1 MTGPAPHP
9 RATSVTHEV
18 AATLRAL
25 MARGELRPGMRL
37 PSERAL
43 SARLAVSRSTVVRA
57 LDALR
62 QEGLVHTRHGSGTYV
77 ATSDRLIDTV
87 AARQDRPAP
96 AAVAGPDALD
106 LRWATT
112 AGPADL
118 TEVVRAAV
126 HDTLPLALRGDGS
139 TSGSLSG
146 LVEQLADHLTRSGL
160 PTRPGQLILT
170 SGAMTGLGLVL
181 DVAGPSGGRAAVTET
196 PTYPG
201 ALRILAQRGRRARGW
216 PAGPAGWDPA
226 HLARLLRASAPG
238 VLYLQPDGHNPTGAS
253 MPAAARDAAARAAAA
268 GWLVVA
274 DETMRPLNP
283 ARDGAGDT
291 AGDLAPSLAT
301 VDNRVIVVSSLS
313 KTVWGGLRLGW
324 IRAPAALT
332 RQLRGAAVATGAGPG
347 ALDQITAARLLP
359 SLDQVVQRR
368 TRLLGENLQHL
379 EHRLRGLAAAGASL
393 RWHRPA
399 GGITLWLDL
408 HPRSS
413 YGVVRDCARLGVL
426 LEPASTY
433 ATDGRDD
440 RHLRI
445 PFTLPPPAL
454 DRVADVL
461 RDVLVMSHH
470 DARMG
475 A

>member
-1 MTGPAPHP
+1 MPEPAPRP
-9 RATSVTHEV
+9 RDTSVTHEV
-18 AATLRAL
+18 AATLRGL

-43 SARLAVSRSTVVRA
+43 AARLSVSRVTVVRA
-57 LDALR
+57 LARLR
-62 QEGLVHTRHGSGTYV
+62 YEGLVHTRHGSGTFV
-77 ATSDRLIDTV
+77 ATSDRLIDTI
-87 AARQDRPAP
+87 AARPDRSAP
-96 AAVAGPDALD
+96 AAVAGADALD

-118 TEVVRAAV
+118 AGVVQAAV
-126 HDTLPLALRGDGS
+126 RDALPVALRGDGAA
-139 TSGSLSG
+139 SGSLGG
-146 LVEQLADHLTRSGL
+146 LTELLAGYLTGSGL
-160 PTRPGQLILT
+160 PTGPGQLTLT

-181 DVAGPSGGRAAVTET
+181 DVAGPAGRLAVTET

-201 ALRILAQRGRRARGW
+201 ALRILSQHGRRTRGW
-216 PAGPAGWDPA
+216 PAGPGGWDPG
-226 HLARLLRASAPG
+226 HLARLLRSGSPG

-274 DETMRPLNP
+274 DETMRPLHLT
-283 ARDGAGDT
+283 GAGDR
-291 AGDLAPSLAT
+291 APSLAAAGH
-301 VDNRVIVVSSLS
+301 RVVVVSSLS

-332 RQLRGAAVATGAGPG
+332 RQLRGAAVATGAGPS
-347 ALDQITAARLLP
+347 ALDQIAAARLLP
-359 SLDQVVQRR
+359 TLDQVVQRR
-368 TRLLGENLQHL
+368 TRLLAENLQHL
-379 EHRLRGLAAAGASL
+379 EHRLRGLAAAGATI
-393 RWHRPA
+393 RWSRPA

-413 YGVVRDCARLGVL
+413 YEVVRECARLGVL

-433 ATDGRDD
+433 AADGRDD

-454 DRVADVL
+454 DQVASAL
-461 RDVLVMSHH
+461 AAVLVMSHR
-470 DARMG
+470 DATMG
-475 A
+475 P

>member
-1 MTGPAPHP
+1 MDGTP
-9 RATSVTHEV
+9 VTREV
-18 AATLRAL
+18 AATLRGL

-43 SARLAVSRSTVVRA
+43 SARLAVSRATVVRA
-57 LDALR
+57 LAALR
-62 QEGLVHTRHGSGTYV
+62 QEGLVRTRHGSGTYV

-87 AARQDRPAP
+87 AARQDRPVP
-96 AAVAGPDALD
+96 AAVPGADALD

-118 TEVVRAAV
+118 TEVVGDAV
-126 HDTLPLALRGDGS
+126 RDALPVALRGDGAS
-139 TSGSLSG
+139 SGSLGG
-146 LVEQLADHLTRSGL
+146 LVERLAEYLSRSGL
-160 PTRPGQLILT
+160 PTRPGQLTLT

-181 DVAGPSGGRAAVTET
+181 DVAGPPGGRGAVTET

-201 ALRILAQRGRRARGW
+201 ALRVLAQRGRRTRGW
-216 PAGPAGWDPA
+216 PAGPSGWDPA
-226 HLARLLRASAPG
+226 HLARLLRASSPG

-274 DETMRPLNP
+274 DETMRPLHLAGDG
-283 ARDGAGDT
+283 ARDG
-291 AGDLAPSLAT
+291 AGDLAPSLAAAG
-301 VDNRVIVVSSLS
+301 NRVIVVSSLS

-324 IRAPAALT
+324 IRAPAAVT
-332 RQLRGAAVATGAGPG
+332 RQLRGAAVATGASPS

-359 SLDQVVQRR
+359 ALDQVVQRR
-368 TRLLGENLQHL
+368 TRLLAENLQHL
-379 EHRLRGLAAAGASL
+379 EDLLRGLAAAGAGI

-413 YGVVRDCARLGVL
+413 WEVVRDCARHGLL

-433 ATDGRDD
+433 AADGRDD

-454 DRVADVL
+454 DRIAGVL
-461 RDVLVMSHH
+461 GGVLAMSQRG
-470 DARMG
+470 ARMG
-475 A
+475 S

>member
-1 MTGPAPHP
+1 
-9 RATSVTHEV
+9 
-18 AATLRAL
+18 

-43 SARLAVSRSTVVRA
+43 AARLSVSRVTVVRA
-57 LDALR
+57 LARLR
-62 QEGLVHTRHGSGTYV
+62 YEGLVHTRHGSGTFV
-77 ATSDRLIDTV
+77 ATSDRMIDTV
-87 AARQDRPAP
+87 AARQDRSGP
-96 AAVAGPDALD
+96 AAVAGADALD

-118 TEVVRAAV
+118 TGVVQAAV
-126 HDTLPLALRGDGS
+126 RDALPVALRGDGA
-139 TSGSLSG
+139 TSGSLGG
-146 LVEQLADHLTRSGL
+146 LTELLAGYLTGSGL
-160 PTRPGQLILT
+160 PTGPGQLTLT

-181 DVAGPSGGRAAVTET
+181 DVAGPAGRLAVTDT

-201 ALRILAQRGRRARGW
+201 ALRILSQHGRRTRGW
-216 PAGPAGWDPA
+216 PAGPAGPGPAGWDPG
-226 HLARLLRASAPG
+226 HLARLLRAGSPG
-238 VLYLQPDGHNPTGAS
+238 VLYVQPDGHNPTGAI

-274 DETMRPLNP
+274 DETMRPLHL
-283 ARDGAGDT
+283 ARDQAS
-291 AGDLAPSLAT
+291 SLAAF
-301 VDNRVIVVSSLS
+301 DHRVVVVSSLS

-324 IRAPAALT
+324 VRAPAALT
-332 RQLRGAAVATGAGPG
+332 RQLRSAAVATGAGPS

-359 SLDQVVQRR
+359 TLDQVVQRR
-368 TRLLGENLQHL
+368 TRLLAENLQYL
-379 EHRLRGLAAAGASL
+379 EHRLRSLAAAGATI
-393 RWHRPA
+393 RWSRPA

-413 YGVVRDCARLGVL
+413 YEVVRECARLGVL

-433 ATDGRDD
+433 AADGRDD

-445 PFTLPPPAL
+445 PFTLPPAAL
-454 DRVADVL
+454 DQVASTL
-461 RDVLVMSHH
+461 AAVLVVSHG
-470 DARMG
+470 DVTMG